1 MTPPVP
7 ARPVTGAVL
16 RSVPTTRDR
25 VPGQVQ
31 AFLAAGYRCLMVS
44 GQNRVAVAGGGPGV
58 RMAYTFARPASAAG
72 GEDRVELTVDVPVDD
87 PWVPSVAGLSYPAG
101 RFERE
106 IRDLFGVEPR
116 EHPLPRRLVRHAHW
130 PRGWHPLLGERPAG
144 PGDGSTTGSGP
155 STGSAAAG
163 VPAFEPDVSAF
174 PFLEVQGDG
183 VYEIPV
189 GPVHAG
195 LIEPGHF
202 RFSVVGETVIRL
214 KARLWYLHR
223 GVERLFEGRAPQD
236 GIELAERISGD
247 TSVGHAVAYALACE
261 QALELTVPEPDLL
274 LRALLLEL
282 ERLYNHV
289 NDIGAILNDVAF
301 GLAHAHTQR
310 IREHLLRLNATVTG
324 HRLLRGA
331 VRVGGTAVQALPD
344 VARVQELAG
353 QLAEVVA
360 LSLDHPMVLDRLVET
375 AVLGHDDATRI
386 GVLGYVARASGV
398 DLDARRDHPFLD
410 PELLGDGFQVA
421 VEQSGDVLGRL
432 KVRAREAQVSAD
444 LVGFLVARLD
454 GRAGTPSGRPPWPE
468 VALGTVAAEGVRPA
482 PTASGI
488 AADGGEA
495 LGLGIVEAWRG
506 LLCHRVVVDPSGRLA
521 RVKVVDPSFMTW
533 PGLPVAMADTIVP
546 DFPLANKSFNQSY
559 AGNDL

>member
-1 MTPPVP
+1 VTPRLAP
-7 ARPVTGAVL
+7 APAGAVL
-16 RSVPTTRDR
+16 RSIPTTRDR
-25 VPGQVQ
+25 VAGQVA
-31 AFLAAGYRCLMVS
+31 AFLDAGYRCLVVC
-44 GQNRVAVAGGGPGV
+44 GQNRADVPGEGGAVGGPGV
-58 RMAYTFARPASAAG
+58 RMAYTFARPRSAPG

-87 PWVPSVAGLSYPAG
+87 AWVPSVAELSYPAG

-106 IRDLFGVEPR
+106 VRDLFGVEPR
-116 EHPLPRRLVRHAHW
+116 DHPLPRRLARHAHW
-130 PRGWHPLLGERPAG
+130 PRGWHPLLGERPD
-144 PGDGSTTGSGP
+144 PD
-155 STGSAAAG
+155 G
-163 VPAFEPDVSAF
+163 VPPFETDVSAF

-223 GVERLFEGRAPQD
+223 GVERLFEGRVPQD

-247 TSVGHAVAYALACE
+247 TSAGHAVAYALACE
-261 QALELTVPEPDLL
+261 QALGLDLPEPDLL
-274 LRALLLEL
+274 LRGLLLEL

-301 GLAHAHTQR
+301 GLAHAHAQR

-331 VRVGGTAVQALPD
+331 VRVGGTAVTGLPD
-344 VARVQELAG
+344 VAAVRALAAE
-353 QLAEVVA
+353 LAEVVE
-360 LSLDHPMVLDRLVET
+360 LSLAHPMVLDRLVET
-375 AVLGHDDATRI
+375 AVLRHEDAVRI

-410 PELLGDGFQVA
+410 PALLAGPGDAGETFPVL
-421 VEQSGDVLGRL
+421 ERSGDVLARL
-432 KVRAREAQVSAD
+432 RVRAREAQVSAR
-444 LVGFLVARLD
+444 LVGTLVERLD
-454 GRAGTPSGRPPWPE
+454 GRTGTPCGATPSASAGS
-468 VALGTVAAEGVRPA
+468 AAVGSEPA
-482 PTASGI
+482 GAES
-488 AADGGEA
+488 

-506 LLCHRVVVDPSGRLA
+506 LLCHRVALDTGGRLA